1 MHVKLFPDSESLA
14 TAAANQAADIIRN
27 AINSQGSARVVL
39 ATGNSQLPFL
49 EALTK
54 LGGIDW
60 TKVEAFHLDE
70 YVGIPITHPA
80 SFRNLLLER
89 FVNKTGIT
97 KFHSVEADAAD
108 LNTAI
113 RDVSRKISSAP
124 VDVGFIGIGENGH
137 IAFNDPPANFEAE
150 DPYLVVE
157 LDEACRQQQVGEG
170 WFTDIAK
177 VPKRAISMSPRQ
189 IMKARAIISVVPD
202 RRKAKAVKM
211 CLEGEIS
218 PTAPGSLLRRHENT
232 TLYLDQQSASLLS
245 EPLRHTLNR
254 DSQASIH

>member
-1 MHVKLFPDSESLA
+1 MLVKSFSDSESLA
-14 TAAANQAADIIRN
+14 TTAANQAADIIRD
-27 AINSQGSARVVL
+27 AIKKQGSARVIL

-49 EALTK
+49 DALTK
-54 LGGIDW
+54 ANGIDW

-89 FVNKTGIT
+89 FVRKTGT
-97 KFHSVEADAAD
+97 GKFHCVEADAAD
-108 LNTAI
+108 LNAAI
-113 RDVSRKISSAP
+113 RDVGRKISSAP

-137 IAFNDPPANFEAE
+137 IAFNDPPANFETE

-157 LDEACRQQQVGEG
+157 LDEACRKQQVGEG
-170 WFTDIAK
+170 WFPDIAK

-189 IMKARAIISVVPD
+189 IMKARAIVSVVPD
-202 RRKAKAVKM
+202 QRKANAVKM

-218 PTAPGSLLRRHENT
+218 PMAPGSLLRRHPNVT
-232 TLYLDQQSASLLS
+232 VYLDRQSASMLGDT
-245 EPLRHTLNR
+245 LRAALEK
-254 DSQASIH
+254 DSQVTIH